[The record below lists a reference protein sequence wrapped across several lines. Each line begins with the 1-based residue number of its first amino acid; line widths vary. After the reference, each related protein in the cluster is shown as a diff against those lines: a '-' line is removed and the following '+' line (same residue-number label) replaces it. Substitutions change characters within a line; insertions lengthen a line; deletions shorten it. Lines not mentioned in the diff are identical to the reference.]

1 MAGTLIFHD
10 LFDDVNSVKPQQC
23 KYLMGIRVE
32 YLCVCCVAISPLDLV
47 VFRCD
52 ERVVRIQKMD
62 VLEGIFICG
71 APCCLRSFF
80 TRSEFES
87 HVAEVH
93 SQLLEQERISSVK
106 TISMAI
112 SVSQAQVSNCF
123 L

>member
-1 MAGTLIFHD
+1 MQRPHG
-10 LFDDVNSVKPQQC
+10 FD
-23 KYLMGIRVE
+23 IRVE
-32 YLCVCCVAISPLDLV
+32 YIRVCCDAISLLDLV

-112 SVSQAQVSNCF
+112 SVSQAQVSNSF